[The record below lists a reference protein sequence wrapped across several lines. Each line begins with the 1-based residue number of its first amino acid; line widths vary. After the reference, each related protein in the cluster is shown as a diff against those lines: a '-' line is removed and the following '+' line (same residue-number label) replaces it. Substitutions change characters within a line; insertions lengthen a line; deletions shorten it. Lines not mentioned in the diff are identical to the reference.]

1 MTFINYEWLVYC
13 NILNISL
20 TINLQQK
27 VINLVF
33 KQNTNVI
40 YMGLDIDTHRK
51 LMKIFF
57 NNKDSFTIEEQ
68 RFLMEDFQKN
78 FVKSILYK
86 DE

>member
-1 MTFINYEWLVYC
+1 MD
-13 NILNISL
+13 
-20 TINLQQK
+20 
-27 VINLVF
+27 
-33 KQNTNVI
+33 
-40 YMGLDIDTHRK
+40 LDIDTHRK

-57 NNKDSFTIEEQ
+57 KNKASFTIEEQ

>member
-27 VINLVF
+27 VSNLVF

-68 RFLMEDFQKN
+68 RHQIRRFQLILIR
-78 FVKSILYK
+78 VKRNVHR
-86 DE
+86 